1 MHFDIQNVLTYGLP
15 LLIGTIGW
23 IAAHLI
29 GKPYLE
35 YRALRSEIA
44 HYLILCANIPCPPQP
59 VYESDARTVEARSK
73 YRNLASRLMSI
84 ANLMAFYRVWSIF
97 GFIMPKWEELET
109 AKGNL
114 IGLSNSIG
122 EPNQSLEISR
132 REDNIRRLLRIK

>member
-1 MHFDIQNVLTYGLP
+1 MHLNVQTILPYGLP
-15 LLIGTIGW
+15 LLLATGGW
-23 IAAHLI
+23 IAVHLV

-35 YRALRSEIA
+35 YRALRAEIA
-44 HYLILCANIPCPPQP
+44 RCLILYANIPCPPQP
-59 VYESDARTVEARSK
+59 VFTLETRTIEARDK

-84 ANLMAFYRVWSIF
+84 ANMFIFYQAWSTR
-97 GFIMPKWEELET
+97 GLIMPKWKELDE

-132 REDNIRRLLRIK
+132 RENNVRRLLRIK